1 MQITALV
8 INGKTYAKYGMN
20 LPAGILFLKMI
31 EQIIPGPGNE
41 QQSEDL
47 LIHIIQLV
55 EKKQFHTV
63 SYLNI

>member
-1 MQITALV
+1 MQINELV
-8 INGKTYAKYGMN
+8 INGKTYAKYDMYN
-20 LPAGILFLKMI
+20 TTLFLKMI
-31 EQIIPGPGNE
+31 EQIIPGLGNE

-63 SYLNI
+63 SYLNV